1 MEKNFKLALRVQ
13 KNVNSGN
20 MHCIVSWCFVDVGSF
35 ARKDSQHGD
44 LEYAWATIGDDYW
57 MTQIQCQGN
66 AYIRSFGE
74 HKGTWGEIDYN
85 LYAYNIAQAN
95 ASKLTTLAKKLDWI
109 EKALDKYANKDNHGS
124 PATFADYVFRLMHVT
139 KCEYLIMPKNEG
151 SEYAFKSRKMDSY
164 CLDLLRQLLIVPTI
178 ERVPSEA

>member
-35 ARKDSQHGD
+35 ARKETQHGD
-44 LEYAWATIGDDYW
+44 LEYSWGTMGPDYW
-57 MTQIQCQGN
+57 MQYVQCQAN

-74 HKGTWGEIDYN
+74 HKGIWGDLSYN
-85 LYAYNIAQAN
+85 LAAFGIAIAN
-95 ASKLTTLAKKLDWI
+95 ASRLTLLSKKLDWI

-139 KCEYLIMPKNEG
+139 KCEYLIMPKNEN

-164 CLDLLRQLLIVPTI
+164 CLDLLRQLLVIPTI
-178 ERVPSEA
+178 EPITSEV